1 MTTLTIESVEAVKSG
16 VFAGLVLESLGAGV
30 LLVTATTGEV
40 MAYLVPAATL
50 ATIAATLQAA
60 VTAGL
65 TATYDEAQTTADPVL
80 ESGGTQYR
88 LVSDNS
94 VADESGCVWRL
105 TRLAEVIG

>member
-1 MTTLTIESVEAVKSG
+1 MMTLTIQTVIAIDRG

-30 LLVTATTGEV
+30 LLLTATTGEV

-50 ATIAATLQAA
+50 ETIAATLQAA

-65 TATYDEAQTTADPVL
+65 AVTYDDAQTTADPTL
-80 ESGGTQYR
+80 ESGSTQYR